1 MMLPEIGVVLDAGT
15 AMFRVRKHLATKTL
29 DIFLSHIHLDH
40 VMGLTFLWDVVYDKP
55 VERVSV
61 HATDNQIA
69 ALKEHLFAK
78 PLFPAMPEIDWR
90 ILEPTVE
97 LVDGGILSHFP
108 VEHPGGA
115 TGYRIDWADRSMAY
129 VTDTMA
135 DVNAEYVNAI
145 RGVDVLLHECYFPD
159 GWEEHAALTGHSCIT
174 PVVKV
179 AAAAKVGRL
188 VLVHINP
195 LADEA
200 DPVGLPHA
208 RSIFANTEI
217 GVDGLEIVF

>member
-1 MMLPEIGVVLDAGT
+1 MMLPEVGVLLDAGT
-15 AMFRVRKHLATKTL
+15 AMFRVREHLAGKTL

-40 VMGLTFLWDVVYDKP
+40 VIGLTFLWDIVYDHP

-78 PLFPAMPEIDWR
+78 PMFPAMPAIDWR
-90 ILEPTVE
+90 TLKATVE
-97 LVDGGILSHFP
+97 LVDGGTLSHFP
-108 VEHPGGA
+108 VKHPGGA
-115 TGYRIDWADRSMAY
+115 TGFRIDWADRSMAY

-135 DVNAEYVNAI
+135 DVNAAYVQAI

-159 GWEEHAALTGHSCIT
+159 GWEEQAALTGHSCIT

-179 AAAAKVGRL
+179 AAAANVGRL
-188 VLVHINP
+188 ILVHINP

-200 DPVGLPHA
+200 DPVDLLQA
-208 RSIFANTEI
+208 RKIFANTEI
-217 GVDGLEIVF
+217 GEDGLEIVF